1 MILLKMEISVAVD
14 QSRNGTRIARNLSSI
29 KWIKH
34 CPIVVAV
41 NLA

>member
-1 MILLKMEISVAVD
+1 MILLKMEISVAVE
-14 QSRNGTRIARNLSSI
+14 QSRNGTRIASNLASI

-41 NLA
+41 NPA